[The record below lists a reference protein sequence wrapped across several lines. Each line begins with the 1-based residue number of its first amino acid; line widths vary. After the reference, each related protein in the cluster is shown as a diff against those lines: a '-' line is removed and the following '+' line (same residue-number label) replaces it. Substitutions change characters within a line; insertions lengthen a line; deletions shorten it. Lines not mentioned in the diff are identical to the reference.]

1 MTPVDALIDK
11 PVGSV
16 GETLNTTFGV
26 PPDEVTGVNGVTT
39 AEVVKV
45 VEAVAS
51 VVVNAVET
59 ASENVF
65 ELVAPLPSVAVTV

>member
-1 MTPVDALIDK
+1 M
-11 PVGSV
+11 
-16 GETLNTTFGV
+16 LNTTFGV